1 MKVLSPSQ
9 RDLRR
14 LHHKGVSVTPDFSTA
29 PPGGIGGRILANS
42 GLMGGARVIS
52 AALGIATLI
61 ITARALA
68 DPVAFGAVLFVH
80 AYMLFF
86 AELATF
92 KSWQAIIRFG
102 ADHMNGK
109 DAKNLG
115 RLIRFGFTLDAL
127 AALAAYILAASLFG
141 LVVALAD
148 IIPGL
153 AQEIE
158 GLPLTDLRK
167 YVWLY
172 CLVLL
177 LRQTSAG
184 TGVFRLFDQ
193 FGILALRALIMPL
206 LRFIGA
212 SIALWLGWGIVGFLC
227 VWFIASAVSYA
238 MVPLLAVRELSKRG
252 LISSVLSAPKTLFR
266 TEKGLW
272 PFVLKTNLDTTL
284 GAFRNQFPSLLV
296 MGMFGPALFA
306 VFRVAEEI
314 TRLLSKGTKLFD
326 QVLYPELSRLVAD
339 GRLKALQNI
348 AIKAALAIGAISFV
362 LIVIVLMFGD
372 HVIDTGLGDGYDQA
386 PMLAVLLLCG
396 AALTGAAVPFYTVFY
411 VLMRPGRAAW
421 VRGGAIIAY
430 LIAFFATA
438 YRYGLFAAGWA
449 ALAGAVFEMLLVTIW
464 ARQTLKRH
472 KTESR

>member
-1 MKVLSPSQ
+1 M
-9 RDLRR
+9 
-14 LHHKGVSVTPDFSTA
+14 TPDFSTA
-29 PPGGIGGRILANS
+29 PPDGIGGRILANS

-52 AALGIATLI
+52 AVLGIATLI
-61 ITARALA
+61 VTARALA
-68 DPVAFGAVLFVH
+68 NPVAFGVVLFIH

-86 AELATF
+86 AELATC
-92 KSWQAIIRFG
+92 KTWQAIIRFG
-102 ADHMNGK
+102 ADHMKDK
-109 DAKNLG
+109 DAQSLG
-115 RLIRFGFTLDAL
+115 RLIRFGFTLDAI
-127 AALAAYILAASLFG
+127 AAIAAYILAAGLFG
-141 LVVALAD
+141 LIVPLAD
-148 IIPGL
+148 YLPGL

-158 GLPLTDLRK
+158 GLPLTDLRQ

-177 LRQTSAG
+177 LRQTSTG

-212 SIALWLGWGIVGFLC
+212 CIALWLNWGIVGFLC
-227 VWFIASAVSYA
+227 VWFFASAVSYS
-238 MVPLLAVRELSKRG
+238 MVPLLALRELSKRN
-252 LISSVLSAPKTLFR
+252 LMSFISSARKTLSE

-272 PFVLKTNLDTTL
+272 PFVLKTNLDSTL

-296 MGMFGPALFA
+296 MGVFGSALFA

-339 GRLKALQNI
+339 GRLKALQAI

-362 LIVIVLMFGD
+362 LIVIVLIFGEY
-372 HVIDTGLGDGYDQA
+372 VIETGLGEGYDQA
-386 PMLAVLLLCG
+386 PMLAILLLCG

-411 VLMRPGRAAW
+411 VLMRPSRAAW
-421 VRGGAIIAY
+421 IRGGAIIAY
-430 LIAFFATA
+430 LITFFATA
-438 YRYGLFAAGWA
+438 HKYGLFATGWA
-449 ALAGAVFEMLLVTIW
+449 ALAGAVFEIVLVAIW
-464 ARQTLKRH
+464 ASLSLKRY